1 MKECVKRAVFLFIF
15 CMAALQV
22 NAQNK
27 TSLEKKK
34 KQLEQE
40 IRETNKLIEET
51 KKDKTLSLTQ
61 LTILN
66 KKIKDRQEL
75 IRIYNTEIGQL
86 NGNIKNNDKEIDRL
100 ETEIKGLKENYA
112 LVLRKAYLN
121 RGKYVPVVYLF
132 AAESVNQAYRRLRYL
147 QSYNEYRRKQA
158 INIRATQEE
167 LSKKVAE
174 LRTDLDTKR
183 VLLNNE
189 QVQRGEL
196 DKEKNEK
203 EKAVQNLSKKE
214 KQLKKEL
221 EKKRANAK
229 KLDAEIKKVIEAE
242 IAIERKRAA
251 ASAAKT
257 AAEKG
262 EKAPA
267 ANVIKVSPETK
278 LVSDKFES
286 NKGRL
291 PWPLDEGMITERF
304 GTHKHPDMPGIII
317 NNNGLNFATRKGSSM
332 KAIFEGE
339 VAAVFA
345 LPNGSKAVIVRH
357 GEYLS
362 VYANLS
368 NAIVTQGSKVKV
380 GQALGTIMTD
390 EDEGKTEAH
399 LELWKG
405 KTILNPEDWIVR

>member
-1 MKECVKRAVFLFIF
+1 MKDCVRQMVYFLFF
-15 CMAALQV
+15 FMAALQV

-27 TSLEKKK
+27 STLEKKK

-40 IRETNKLIEET
+40 IRETNKLIAET

-100 ETEIKGLKENYA
+100 EAEIKGLKENYSM
-112 LVLRKAYLN
+112 VLRKAYLN

-147 QSYNEYRRKQA
+147 QSYNDYRRKQA
-158 INIRATQEE
+158 TNIRSTQEE

-189 QVQRGEL
+189 QMQRGEL

-214 KQLKKEL
+214 KQLNKEL

-317 NNNGLNFATRKGSSM
+317 NNNGLNFATRKGATM

-345 LPNGSKAVIVRH
+345 LPNGSRAVIVRH

-380 GQALGTIMTD
+380 GQALGTIYTD
-390 EDEGKTEAH
+390 EEEGKTEAH

-405 KTILNPEDWIVR
+405 KTILNPEDWIAR

>member
-1 MKECVKRAVFLFIF
+1 MKDCVRQMVYFLIF
-15 CMAALQV
+15 FMAALQV

-27 TSLEKKK
+27 STLEKKK

-40 IRETNKLIEET
+40 IRETNKLIAET

-100 ETEIKGLKENYA
+100 EAEIKGLKENYSM
-112 LVLRKAYLN
+112 VLRKAYLN

-147 QSYNEYRRKQA
+147 QSYNDYRRKQA
-158 INIRATQEE
+158 TNIRSTQEE

-189 QVQRGEL
+189 QMQRGEL

-214 KQLKKEL
+214 KQLNKEL
-221 EKKRANAK
+221 EKKLANAK
-229 KLDAEIKKVIEAE
+229 KLDAEIKKVIEVE

-317 NNNGLNFATRKGSSM
+317 NNNGLNFATRKGATM

-345 LPNGSKAVIVRH
+345 LPNGSRAIIVRH

-380 GQALGTIMTD
+380 GQALGTIYTD
-390 EDEGKTEAH
+390 DEEGKTEAH

-405 KTILNPEDWIVR
+405 KTILNPEDWIAR